1 MKLNINIKR
10 KLEDYRRVLQIAKK
24 PSREDYIETARIC
37 AIGLIIIGV
46 MGFLMYL
53 ISVSVPGGL

>member
-1 MKLNINIKR
+1 MKLDINIKR

-24 PSREDYIETARIC
+24 PSREDYIDTARIC
-37 AIGLIIIGV
+37 AIGLVIIGV